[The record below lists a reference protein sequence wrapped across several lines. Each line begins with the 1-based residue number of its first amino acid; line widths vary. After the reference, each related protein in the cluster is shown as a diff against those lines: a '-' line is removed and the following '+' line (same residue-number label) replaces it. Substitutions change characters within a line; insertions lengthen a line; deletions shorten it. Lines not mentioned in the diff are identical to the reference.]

1 VKILDKY
8 ITRKF
13 LSTFFLA
20 LALIIL
26 IAVVFDITEKM
37 DDFIEHHAPWQA
49 IVFDYYVNFI
59 PNFANLF
66 TPLFVFIAVIFFT
79 GKMAMQ
85 TEIVA
90 ILNSGV
96 SFTRLIMP
104 YMLCAAF
111 IAAINFYFNGWVIPH
126 ANKTR
131 LEFENK
137 YVNNPKAFNDRNFHR
152 QVSPGV
158 FIYIETYNNLANMG
172 YRFSIEKIK
181 DDNRYYYLNS
191 DEITWDSIKQNW
203 RIDNYYVR
211 TIDGL
216 KENIIRGTRKDTILP
231 ITPKDFRRRDDV
243 IESMDS
249 PTLNVFI
256 REQQM
261 QGSGKI
267 NTYLNEK
274 HRRIAGPLM
283 TFILTLIGF
292 SLSSRK
298 VRGGIGLQIGFGL
311 LLSFTYILFIQITKT
326 FSESNLMP
334 PIVAMWLPNV
344 IFLGIALLLVKY
356 APK

>member
-1 VKILDKY
+1 MKILDIY
-8 ITRKF
+8 ISKKF

-49 IVFDYYVNFI
+49 IVFQYYVNFI

-96 SFTRLIMP
+96 SFRRLLFP
-104 YMLCAAF
+104 YLLCATL
-111 IAAINFYFNGWVIPH
+111 IASLNFYFNGWVIPH

-137 YVNNPKAFNDRNFHR
+137 YINNPAQFKDRNFHR

-158 FIYIETYNNLANMG
+158 FIYIETYNTSMNIG
-172 YRFSIEKIK
+172 SHFSIEKIK
-181 DDNRYYYLNS
+181 NGNRYYFLNS
-191 DEITWDSIKQNW
+191 DQVQWDSVKQNW
-203 RIDNYYVR
+203 RVDNYFVR
-211 TIDGL
+211 SIDGL
-216 KENIIRGTRKDTILP
+216 NENMYSGARMDTVLP
-231 ITPKDFRRRDDV
+231 ITPKDFKRRDDV
-243 IESMDS
+243 IDAMDS
-249 PTLNVFI
+249 PTLNAFI
-256 REQQM
+256 REQQL

-274 HRRIAGPLM
+274 NRRIAGPVA
-283 TFILTLIGF
+283 TFILTLIGL

-298 VRGGIGLQIGFGL
+298 V
-311 LLSFTYILFIQITKT
+311 
-326 FSESNLMP
+326 
-334 PIVAMWLPNV
+334 
-344 IFLGIALLLVKY
+344 
-356 APK
+356 